1 MVWKVEGL
9 KTRVKYFGIFDFK
22 QIYRDLKEKLTD
34 LGYLNSHEGSK
45 NMMET
50 YYSEKRSSDP
60 REAKTIWIWWRTEKW
75 EEGSPFYK
83 QTLNLDF
90 HLRYIKDVE
99 VMIEGE
105 KKRAQQGEIEVWV
118 KGDLIIDPNNEWQN
132 HWLLKHFLG
141 LMVRRI
147 WRKQREIKK
156 NSTITDTHKMQAFIK
171 ETLEITHFMPLKGE
185 SFYDSMGY
193 KPRQ

>member
-1 MVWKVEGL
+1 MAITVKGL

-22 QIYRDLKEKLTD
+22 QIYRDFKEKLTD
-34 LGYLNSHEGSK
+34 LGYMDSYSGSK

-75 EEGSPFYK
+75 EEQSTFYK
-83 QTLNLDF
+83 QVLNLDF

-99 VMIEGE
+99 VMVEGE
-105 KKRAQQGEIEVWV
+105 KKRAQQGEIEAWV
-118 KGDLIIDPNNEWQN
+118 TGDLIIDPNDEWKN

-141 LMVRRI
+141 LMVKRI

-156 NSTITDTHKMQAFIK
+156 NSSITDALKMQAFIK
-171 ETLEITHFMPLKGE
+171 ETFEITHFMPLKGE